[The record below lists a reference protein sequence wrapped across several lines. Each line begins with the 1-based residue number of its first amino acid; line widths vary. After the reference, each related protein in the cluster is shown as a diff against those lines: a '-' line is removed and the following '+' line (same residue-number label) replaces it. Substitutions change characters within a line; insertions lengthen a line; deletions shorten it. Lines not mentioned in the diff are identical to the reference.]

1 MKKLLVCMATMGV
14 IGAWA
19 EPTDGFYWP
28 EGWYHHLDTF
38 QSQLRY
44 WEGNIVPADG
54 GVAYWRGPQA
64 GDIKFGSP
72 VTLRGLDFGNVKV
85 TNGSN
90 ADHPRILTTG
100 LTLTGDD
107 AFIRGTG
114 RGTSTSGKDRYALVN
129 ATVSGTGARPYSR
142 RTSFSSCH
150 ANAARLLHV
159 Y

>member
-1 MKKLLVCMATMGV
+1 MKKLLVCMAAMSVVGT
-14 IGAWA
+14 WA

-64 GDIKFGSP
+64 GDIKYGSP

-85 TNGSN
+85 TSGGN

-100 LTLTGDD
+100 LTLAGDD

-114 RGTSTSGKDRYALVN
+114 RGTSTSGQDRYALVN
-129 ATVSGTGARPYSR
+129 ATVSGTGANTLTIKGPG
-142 RTSFSSCH
+142 FQLHHQHAHWHMSC
-150 ANAARLLHV
+150 
-159 Y
+159 

>member
-1 MKKLLVCMATMGV
+1 MGA

-38 QSQLRY
+38 QSQLRF

-85 TNGSN
+85 ANGGN
-90 ADHPRILTTG
+90 ADCGDITISCGFVTATG
-100 LTLTGDD
+100 
-107 AFIRGTG
+107 G
-114 RGTSTSGKDRYALVN
+114 RNAAGIGAGYN
-129 ATVSGTGARPYSR
+129 ATCGTVSIADPSKVTQ
-142 RTSFSSCH
+142 
-150 ANAARLLHV
+150 N
-159 Y
+159 